1 MYEWIIRI
9 KIIRDTIREQ
19 IAQTQKASYN
29 LHSKGLN
36 LRRYIKENPTIT
48 FLATAPNLQEVWV
61 PFSECGVLSILNL
74 LLK

>member
-48 FLATAPNLQEVWV
+48 FLATAPNLQ
-61 PFSECGVLSILNL
+61 
-74 LLK
+74 